1 MLPVFCILIVN
12 SSQFSTQY
20 STNGMNTSSLKT
32 NNLPPI
38 FFTVLIVNINSCHTD
53 SYVQRR
59 VFLFNWGNKHM

>member
-1 MLPVFCILIVN
+1 MLPVFCILIPN

-38 FFTVLIVNINSCHTD
+38 FFTVLIININNCHSDGYKFQEESFYLTE
-53 SYVQRR
+53 VT
-59 VFLFNWGNKHM
+59 NI